1 MSRALFLS
9 ILALAVGLLC
19 LSGSR
24 VNAQD
29 CERVIPGNVQS
40 PCKQLD
46 YLDGIQAPAFI
57 VNQVADDGGKYACQ
71 GYLEFESNT
80 PLRDHSWIGVLESN
94 VHLDYCRDC
103 WNWGGDG
110 HLYHKHRN
118 LLLGGLHKGATVGG
132 KNEDRVRRAVGST
145 VYLTSSIAQ
154 SVKIEPYLVV
164 AVSLGSSLSS
174 LERYAIISDT
184 FQRPKEVLDYQ
195 LLMNQCLAGITR
207 QLEHD
212 AAAEAARRQAE
223 EDRVR
228 AETAAEEAKNKAE
241 LAGIELRSA
250 QDALKAQESLNASLL
265 QDTILSIK
273 REDAIRAAWQQ
284 VILVRMAGLE
294 ERTAI
299 WNEAVNRWAEEDLQ
313 FSAAMEAR
321 IQEVERLQ
329 TLNAALERSMA
340 EQRRLLIAKLEDLEK
355 AEQEAQENRTRSDSN

>member
-9 ILALAVGLLC
+9 VLALVVGILC

-29 CERVIPGNVQS
+29 CERVIPGNAQS

-46 YLDGIQAPAFI
+46 YLDGIQPPTFL
-57 VNQVADDGGKYACQ
+57 VEQFTDNQGEYACQ
-71 GYLEFESNT
+71 GFLEFKSSTSLQEHSDIFILGNESDV
-80 PLRDHSWIGVLESN
+80 PIADIYDSSWNGPPDGFNGLWHWGDNHTFLADEDSVRYKIGRAA
-94 VHLDYCRDC
+94 HL
-103 WNWGGDG
+103 
-110 HLYHKHRN
+110 
-118 LLLGGLHKGATVGG
+118 T
-132 KNEDRVRRAVGST
+132 ST
-145 VYLTSSIAQ
+145 VDQNARVSPFLIVGARFLYENSEYG
-154 SVKIEPYLVV
+154 V
-164 AVSLGSSLSS
+164 VSL
-174 LERYAIISDT
+174 I
-184 FQRPKEVLDYQ
+184 FQRPEEVADYQ
-195 LLMNQCLAGITR
+195 LQMNQCLAGITR

-212 AAAEAARRQAE
+212 AASEAARRQAE
-223 EDRVR
+223 EDRIR

-241 LAGIELRSA
+241 LAAIELRSA
-250 QDALKAQESLNASLL
+250 QDALKAQEELNTSLL
-265 QDTILSIK
+265 QETILSIK

-313 FSAAMEAR
+313 FSVAMEAR

-340 EQRRLLIAKLEDLEK
+340 SQRKLLIAKLEELEK
-355 AEQEAQENRTRSDSN
+355 AEQEALENRTPSDSPTN